1 MRLTKSKKLYNVVL
15 VFTNDVTRTVQ
26 VQASS
31 REIAE
36 NRALKRNPNAL
47 AVKRHA

>member
-1 MRLTKSKKLYNVVL
+1 MRLPKSKKLYNVVL
-15 VFTNDVTRTVQ
+15 IFANDVTRTVQ

-31 REIAE
+31 REVAE
-36 NRALKRNPNAL
+36 TRALKRNPNAV